1 MKIENGVDA
10 VFQILQQPHGDSLC
24 SQAERTGPSVFG

>member
-10 VFQILQQPHGDSLC
+10 VFLILQQPHGDSLC
-24 SQAERTGPSVFG
+24 SQAERTGSFSFG